1 LEGPLSLINITTQI
15 LLDNGVEK
23 NGIYL
28 KENDDQDESQ
38 RNVNK
43 H

>member
-15 LLDNGVEK
+15 LLDNGIEK

-28 KENDDQDESQ
+28 KENDEKEMSK
-38 RNVNK
+38 VNIYK
-43 H
+43 